1 MNYDGP
7 RYSHSAAKDR
17 IKALEAERDTLSA
30 RVRELE
36 AGTEPLSEFCRF
48 ILAGSSWQ
56 GADVDGGV
64 AQDMAERLG
73 LIVSEPFDPVKHG
86 ENGDFAPGDPWFRFS
101 DIVAEPR
108 ALLPNPSGDRK

>member
-36 AGTEPLSEFCRF
+36 AGLRMVVDAKALSGVRSMV
-48 ILAGSSWQ
+48 AGWNGEDRPEDKRYGRHPAQ
-56 GADVDGGV
+56 LEARIETRCGAVYDLDTALVV
-64 AQDMAERLG
+64 A
-73 LIVSEPFDPVKHG
+73 
-86 ENGDFAPGDPWFRFS
+86 
-101 DIVAEPR
+101 R